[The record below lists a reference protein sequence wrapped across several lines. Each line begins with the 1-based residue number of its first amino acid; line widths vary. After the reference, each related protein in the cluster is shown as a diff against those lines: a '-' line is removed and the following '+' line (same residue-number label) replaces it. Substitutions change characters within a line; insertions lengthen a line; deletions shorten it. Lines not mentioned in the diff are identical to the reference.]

1 MVTNL
6 FIRSC
11 KKLAT

>member
-6 FIRSC
+6 F
-11 KKLAT
+11 